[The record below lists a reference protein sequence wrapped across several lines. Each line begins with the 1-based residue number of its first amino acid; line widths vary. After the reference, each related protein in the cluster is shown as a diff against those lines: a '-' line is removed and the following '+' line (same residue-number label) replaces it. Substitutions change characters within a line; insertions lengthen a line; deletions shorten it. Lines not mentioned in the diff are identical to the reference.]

1 MAGQFCVFFTS
12 VLPKNGRKWAEL
24 CRLPGSNYWPK
35 IDFLFDLQF
44 FATFFQCRFFFL
56 VLYAPASSGPRC
68 TSTRYS
74 DSALGP
80 LLVCR
85 HLLKVLHDVRGSQ
98 RAVNLCPSGMGSLH
112 STLPQVSCHPPGQ
125 FFWFSIAS
133 LFVTCKLFSSSICLP
148 CESWSLSF
156 CLIPKKFLVSV
167 LLPNNNVCS
176 CAHLFGCGISDM
188 QLADIHA
195 AHFWRLGVRTG
206 IGDMSECRNPR
217 LTLTRFVWD
226 VGYVRL
232 AV

>member
-1 MAGQFCVFFTS
+1 MAENGRNCAGFPAQIIGPKLIFCLICNFLQHFFSVDFFFWSCTPQSARGQGAPALATLTPLWVHCWCAGTSSKSFMTSVAARELLICVHRAWAAFTPPSPRSVATPWAVFF
-12 VLPKNGRKWAEL
+12 G
-24 CRLPGSNYWPK
+24 
-35 IDFLFDLQF
+35 
-44 FATFFQCRFFFL
+44 
-56 VLYAPASSGPRC
+56 
-68 TSTRYS
+68 
-74 DSALGP
+74 
-80 LLVCR
+80 
-85 HLLKVLHDVRGSQ
+85 
-98 RAVNLCPSGMGSLH
+98 
-112 STLPQVSCHPPGQ
+112 
-125 FFWFSIAS
+125 FSIAS
-133 LFVTCKLFSSSICLP
+133 LFVTRKLFSSSICLP

-156 CLIPKKFLVSV
+156 CSIPKKFLASV